1 MAIKSILTIHM
12 PTEPIDTVNPVIN
25 FVKMLNAHLDIVV
38 FCVPSPVSS
47 IISTDSARYQWSTG
61 FYQQLED
68 TDTRVHEL
76 KNLFIENGISGN
88 AVTECQ
94 ELTHVDETMR
104 AYSFY
109 SDLVVFENK
118 ATIEKGV
125 AAQAF
130 NGILF
135 NSGVPVLILGSDTE
149 SQISFKRIL
158 IAWNSVPEAAKA
170 IRHCLPLIKDANEL
184 QIAVV
189 DTDPVTSDSRTA
201 VSLASY
207 LTRHGHTAT
216 VVHLPDARQNVAGAL
231 IKHAAKMN
239 ADLVV
244 MGGYGHS
251 RFHEWLLGGT
261 TKRMLSELNIP
272 LLIAH

>member
-12 PTEPIDTVNPVIN
+12 PTEPINTVDPVIK
-25 FVKMLNAHLDIVV
+25 FAERLSAHLDIVV
-38 FCVPSPVSS
+38 LCVPSPVSS

-76 KNLFIENGISGN
+76 KGLFRENGISGN

-118 ATIEKGV
+118 ATVEKEV

-135 NSGVPVLILGSDTE
+135 NTGVPVLIFGSDTE
-149 SQISFKRIL
+149 SEISFKRIL
-158 IAWNSVPEAAKA
+158 IAWNAVPEAAMA
-170 IRHCLPLIKDANEL
+170 IRHCLPLIEGANEL

-189 DTDPVTSDSRTA
+189 DTDPITSASLTA
-201 VSLASY
+201 ISMASY

-216 VVHLPDARQNVAGAL
+216 VVHLSDARPNVAAAL
-231 IKHAAKMN
+231 IKHATKMN
-239 ADLVV
+239 ANIVV

-261 TKRMLSELNIP
+261 TKRMISESNIP